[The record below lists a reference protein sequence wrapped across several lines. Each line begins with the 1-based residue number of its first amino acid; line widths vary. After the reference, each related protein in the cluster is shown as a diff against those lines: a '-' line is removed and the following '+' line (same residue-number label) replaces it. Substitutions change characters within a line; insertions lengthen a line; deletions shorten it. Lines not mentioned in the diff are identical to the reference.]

1 MKITGIICCLA
12 LLCTACSEEK
22 TELPW
27 GSDNY
32 IVSFSLTTG
41 ADTYPAVIRDGRIT
55 VSIPYN
61 VSLEGAQVS
70 YELCEHASIYP
81 DPATVADWNQ
91 EWQFLVSS
99 YDNQNDRTYL
109 YTVERTDIAT
119 DGSLTLRTQAEVD
132 AFARSG
138 INTVEGNLTISR
150 VGGIQIPRHLE
161 DHGPFGSGQCHGGD
175 DKGKQ

>member
-61 VSLEGAQVS
+61 VSLEDAQVS

-81 DPATVADWNQ
+81 C
-91 EWQFLVSS
+91 L
-99 YDNQNDRTYL
+99 L
-109 YTVERTDIAT
+109 YT
-119 DGSLTLRTQAEVD
+119 SP
-132 AFARSG
+132 S
-138 INTVEGNLTISR
+138 
-150 VGGIQIPRHLE
+150 PR
-161 DHGPFGSGQCHGGD
+161 DTR
-175 DKGKQ
+175 

>member
-99 YDNQNDRTYL
+99 YDNQNTAPTSIR
-109 YTVERTDIAT
+109 
-119 DGSLTLRTQAEVD
+119 
-132 AFARSG
+132 
-138 INTVEGNLTISR
+138 
-150 VGGIQIPRHLE
+150 
-161 DHGPFGSGQCHGGD
+161 
-175 DKGKQ
+175 

>member
-61 VSLEGAQVS
+61 VSLEDAQVS

-81 DPATVADWNQ
+81 DPATVADWDQ

-109 YTVERTDIAT
+109 YTVEDRK
-119 DGSLTLRTQAEVD
+119 SV
-132 AFARSG
+132 
-138 INTVEGNLTISR
+138 V
-150 VGGIQIPRHLE
+150 
-161 DHGPFGSGQCHGGD
+161 
-175 DKGKQ
+175 

>member
-61 VSLEGAQVS
+61 VSLKAHR
-70 YELCEHASIYP
+70 YPTNYASMP
-81 DPATVADWNQ
+81 RSTPTRR
-91 EWQFLVSS
+91 LSP
-99 YDNQNDRTYL
+99 TG
-109 YTVERTDIAT
+109 T
-119 DGSLTLRTQAEVD
+119 
-132 AFARSG
+132 RSG
-138 INTVEGNLTISR
+138 S
-150 VGGIQIPRHLE
+150 
-161 DHGPFGSGQCHGGD
+161 FW
-175 DKGKQ
+175 